1 MEGLKCVQ
9 WDSHTDHVKSLLQ
22 DLMITN
28 NFADVTLVCEDL
40 IMLRAHRNI
49 LSAGSQVLR
58 DIFLFEDKNQLG
70 GKQSVIHLR
79 GVKHAVMQAIL
90 EYIYLGETAIPLDG
104 TNDFLLAAIGLGVR
118 DCIPNSSNDQNL
130 NALQAV
136 NQEGFSL
143 NENVNLMEM
152 DLTTKSENKIGKK
165 EYIEYT
171 TTPMKLDKTGQIT
184 NGFSEAI
191 SSFKPK
197 EELVMSK
204 WSTDPD
210 LEINSELKEVNNQS
224 NLKHQCSKCSKVL
237 KNAYCLKK
245 HESNVH
251 VVSTKFPCEICAKSF
266 ANKASLSAH
275 VMNIHERRQWFYC
288 EQCDYKSVTK
298 YGVQNHILAKHD
310 KVQFE
315 CGQCDNKYSYLIQ
328 LKRHKETVHE
338 GARFFCDSCSF
349 QAAYK
354 SDINVHKKIVHE
366 GIRRKCDDCDY
377 QSKHP
382 RELRNHM
389 KNQHKK
395 NVSFKRGVFTQLE
408 DSNSQLNSSDT
419 GIKDDTN

>member
-1 MEGLKCVQ
+1 MEGLKCLQ

-118 DCIPNSSNDQNL
+118 DCIPNSTDDQNL
-130 NALQAV
+130 NALKAV
-136 NQEGFSL
+136 KQEGFSL

-152 DLTTKSENKIGKK
+152 DLTTKSENKIGIK
-165 EYIEYT
+165 ENTT

-204 WSTDPD
+204 GSSEPD
-210 LEINSELKEVNNQS
+210 LEINSELKGVNNQS

-266 ANKASLSAH
+266 ANKFSLSAH

-288 EQCDYKSVTK
+288 EQCDYK
-298 YGVQNHILAKHD
+298 
-310 KVQFE
+310 
-315 CGQCDNKYSYLIQ
+315 
-328 LKRHKETVHE
+328 
-338 GARFFCDSCSF
+338 
-349 QAAYK
+349 
-354 SDINVHKKIVHE
+354 
-366 GIRRKCDDCDY
+366 
-377 QSKHP
+377 
-382 RELRNHM
+382 
-389 KNQHKK
+389 
-395 NVSFKRGVFTQLE
+395 
-408 DSNSQLNSSDT
+408 
-419 GIKDDTN
+419 